1 MITKLKI
8 ENFRSIESAEI
19 DLGRINVLT
28 GSNNSGKSSFI
39 YALLGMKN
47 FISNPNQSLDSF
59 FNFPNLIN
67 LGSFQEVVF
76 GKNKDKNIVL
86 SVTLNNWLLENN
98 DVVEYKIELNPSKSS
113 LRLISESYNLD
124 INLDIT
130 LPYTGGKSTKVIVEE
145 AEVTGEPD
153 SMLNYH
159 TINFSWTG
167 LFGVFESSDL
177 PSKIENTYREQLASI
192 LNLPQNTLVRI
203 DNLPLRR
210 QFLKPFYSNIS
221 LQPDIMTEDEIATK
235 IAIDSDLEEN
245 ISHYLEKIIGKRFK
259 VNKQLGTSVFR
270 LETFDKKTRFN
281 NDVVNDGLG
290 TNQIIF
296 ILFKALQKDKSFICI
311 DEPEIHLHPSIISKL
326 VDALVEIAYEEN
338 KQFLISTHNEHLMSC
353 LLASVADKKMQ
364 AEDLKVYYLTK
375 NGKKT
380 EVESQEVNEHGQISG
395 GLKNFYEA
403 ELENLAKLFNIVEP

>member
-1 MITKLKI
+1 MITKLKV

-39 YALLGMKN
+39 YALMGMKN

-67 LGSFQEVVF
+67 LGGFQEVVF
-76 GKNKDKNIVL
+76 NKNKEQKIAL
-86 SVTLNNWLLENN
+86 SITINNWLLENN
-98 DVVEYKIELNPSKSS
+98 DTVEYKIELNPSKSTI
-113 LRLISESYNLD
+113 RLISKEPYNLD
-124 INLDIT
+124 IDLDIT
-130 LPYTGGKSTKVIVEE
+130 LPYTGGRNTKVVIEDVESK
-145 AEVTGEPD
+145 PD
-153 SMLNYH
+153 SMLNYP

-177 PSKIENTYREQLASI
+177 PIKIENTYREQLSSI

-290 TNQIIF
+290 TNQILF

-311 DEPEIHLHPSIISKL
+311 DEPEIHLHPSIITKL
-326 VDALVEIAYEEN
+326 VDTLIEIAYEEN

-353 LLASVADKKMQ
+353 LLASVSDKKLK
-364 AEDLKVYYLTK
+364 ANDLKVYYLTK

-380 EVESQEVNEHGQISG
+380 EVESQEVNENGQISG